1 MTRRSTSPSAT
12 ALIEASGQ
20 RVTRARVV
28 VLETLLAAEHALT
41 HVEIKQALARRRRKI
56 DRVTLYRVLDWALN
70 QSLVHKMTGDDR
82 AWRFSAAPVAEHA
95 HFNCTHCGQVY
106 CLESLTPAVSLTLP
120 RGFKLQHAEVS
131 VHGLCPHCNN

>member
-1 MTRRSTSPSAT
+1 MTPRSTSLSAV
-12 ALIEASGQ
+12 ALIEAAGQ

-28 VLETLLAAEHALT
+28 VLEILLAAEHALT
-41 HVEIKQALARRRRKI
+41 HIEIKQALAQRRHKI

-70 QSLVHKMTGDDR
+70 HSLVHKLIGDDR
-82 AWRFSAAPVAEHA
+82 VWRFSATPAAEHA

-120 RGFKLQHAEVS
+120 KGFKLRHTEVF
-131 VHGLCPHCNN
+131 VHGLCPCCND